1 MSELA
6 VANTKKELVVVGDD
20 GKSFFA
26 PGSKIKQ
33 KILEEEE
40 YLTVRKIIVKYNIL
54 KVCDMYDR

>member
-6 VANTKKELVVVGDD
+6 NSKTGKELVVIDND
-20 GKSFFA
+20 GKSFLA

-40 YLTVRKIIVKYNIL
+40 YLTVRE
-54 KVCDMYDR
+54 KVIFLWE